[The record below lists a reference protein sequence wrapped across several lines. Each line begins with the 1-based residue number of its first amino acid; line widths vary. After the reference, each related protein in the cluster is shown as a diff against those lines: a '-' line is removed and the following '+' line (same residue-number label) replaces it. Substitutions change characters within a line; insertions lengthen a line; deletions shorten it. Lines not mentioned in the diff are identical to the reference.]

1 MSPAG
6 RPEIGQPINIRLGDQ
21 LLEAVDEYATEA
33 VIPRAEAVRTLVQVG
48 LSNKLDHIREF
59 CNSISERTLWD
70 AYELAC
76 EIRDFIDGDT
86 DRLPL

>member
-6 RPEIGQPINIRLGDQ
+6 RPEIGQPVNIRFGDE
-21 LLEAVDEYATEA
+21 LLDAVDEYATDA
-33 VIPRAEAVRTLVQVG
+33 GVARAEAVRVLVQDG
-48 LSNKLDHIREF
+48 LSNRLAHIREF
-59 CNSISERTLWD
+59 CNSISDRTVWD
-70 AYELAC
+70 AYDLAC